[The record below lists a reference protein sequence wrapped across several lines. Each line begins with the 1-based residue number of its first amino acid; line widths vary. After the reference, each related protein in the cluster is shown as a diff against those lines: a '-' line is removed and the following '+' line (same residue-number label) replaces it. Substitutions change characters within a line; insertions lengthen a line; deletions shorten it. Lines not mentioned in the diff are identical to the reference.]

1 MISNIEKNIEN
12 FEFEPEISII
22 PDYAFSSCYNLK
34 EINIPDTVTSIGR
47 GAFQNCKSLKKVK
60 LPANITEIP
69 NNLFLNCINLKE
81 VSIPNSVLRIGDE
94 AFFGIKAEKIK
105 IPKSV
110 VTIGKGAFTG
120 VTNFEIYDSFNYGV
134 NKYNIFTWLSEQIY
148 DRESD
153 GKIPDTYTFI
163 KNVVISVF
171 DDETNEVKFRFFI
184 PFNDKFDIFTISH
197 EVFINNRLDLALLD
211 KEFQRIRDF
220 ENKTNYVFYRITYPY
235 KLSDE
240 NIDMFTRFINAND
253 IKIAER
259 FIDDNTVEP
268 LIRFEKL
275 KLINDNNIDKL
286 IEYANINRR
295 FNSLS
300 YLMNYKNENFKNR
313 YSL

>member
-1 MISNIEKNIEN
+1 MIHNIEKNIKEYN
-12 FEFEPEISII
+12 FNDGVNSI

-34 EINIPDTVTSIGR
+34 EIIIPDTVTSIGR
-47 GAFQNCKSLKKVK
+47 GAFQNCKNLEKVI
-60 LPANITEIP
+60 LPSNLSEIP
-69 NNLFLNCINLKE
+69 NNLFLNCVNLKE
-81 VSIPNSVLRIGDE
+81 IIIPKSVIRIGDE
-94 AFFGIKAEKIK
+94 SFFGVNVDTIR
-105 IPKSV
+105 IPKNV
-110 VTIGKGAFTG
+110 VTIGNSAFTG
-120 VTNFEIYDSFNYGV
+120 VTNFEIYDGFNYNL

-163 KNVVISVF
+163 KNVVISVL
-171 DDETNEVKFRFFI
+171 DDDTSNVKFKFFI

-197 EVFINNRLDLALLD
+197 EIFIDNRLDLALLD

-240 NIDMFTRFINAND
+240 NIEMFTRFIKAND

-275 KLINDNNIDKL
+275 KLINQDNIDKL
-286 IEYANINRR
+286 IEYANINRK

-300 YLMNYKNENFKNR
+300 YLMNYKNQYFKNR